1 MADATGLPDLAARVR
16 ALLAAPVGLAAGE
29 PAPVSDRPLFGG
41 VSFFLGDVMIASARG
56 SGDLLVRVASDRHDE
71 LAARPGAAPSR
82 MGGRTMGRGWLTVDA
97 AAVADDAALAD
108 WLALAREGAPDRRRT
123 R

>member
-1 MADATGLPDLAARVR
+1 MADVTGSPDLAARVR
-16 ALLAAPVGLAAGE
+16 ALLAAPDGPAAGE

-108 WLALAREGAPDRRRT
+108 WLALAREGAPDRHRT